1 MAHDSIDAYLA
12 TLPADQRDLLE
23 RLRQQIA
30 RVVPDATE
38 TISYGMPGFRFRD
51 RLLVSFA
58 GWKEHCSIYPLTDT
72 FLQAHADE
80 LKGFGRT
87 KGSLHFTPEAPLP
100 EALVDRLIRAR
111 VADLEAGRR

>member
-1 MAHDSIDAYLA
+1 
-12 TLPADQRDLLE
+12 
-23 RLRQQIA
+23 
-30 RVVPDATE
+30 
-38 TISYGMPGFRFRD
+38 
-51 RLLVSFA
+51 LVSFA
-58 GWKEHCSIYPLTDT
+58 GWKEHCSIYLLTDT

-87 KGSLHFTPEAPLP
+87 RGSLHFTPEAPLP